1 MENNKFDTSKINEK
15 DKKNL
20 EDFIN
25 SGGADEISKKMDNID
40 KEKVLKM
47 FSSLSSEDIKKALSG
62 GLKNLDMTKLNQ
74 FMKGKGDK
82 K

>member
-1 MENNKFDTSKINEK
+1 MKNNNFDTSKIDEK
-15 DKKNL
+15 DKKTL
-20 EDFIN
+20 ENFIN
-25 SGGADEISKKMDNID
+25 SGKANEISKNMDNID

>member
-1 MENNKFDTSKINEK
+1 MENNKFDTSKIDEK
-15 DKKNL
+15 DKKTL
-20 EDFIN
+20 ENFIN
-25 SGGADEISKKMDNID
+25 SGKANEISKNMDNID

>member
-1 MENNKFDTSKINEK
+1 MENNKFDTSKIDEK

-20 EDFIN
+20 EDFIS
-25 SGGADEISKKMDNID
+25 SGGASEISKNMDNID